1 MAWRTPARTHSS
13 TSVLQNV
20 AAMAPVV
27 VMSPIV
33 CRVRIEIWSDV
44 VCPWCYIG
52 KRRFDTALANI
63 AAKGNTE
70 PIEVIYRSYQLDPGA
85 PVTGATPVIDA
96 YAKKFGGRERAEQIL
111 SHLTTVAAGDG
122 LTFNMDIAQRANTMT
137 AHRILCWVL
146 TIHGPEIQAG
156 VKEAFLAAYFTDGVN
171 IGDVENLLSICSSL
185 ELDVVALRNWLDEH
199 QGTAEV
205 AADIEGAAMRDI
217 TAVPTYVINDQFMI
231 PGAQDVELF
240 ERVLSKMLNL

>member
-20 AAMAPVV
+20 AAMAPAV

-33 CRVRIEIWSDV
+33 CLVRIEIWSDV

-52 KRRFDTALANI
+52 KRRFETALANI
-63 AAKGNTE
+63 ARTGISE
-70 PIEVIYRSYQLDPGA
+70 PIEVTYRSYQLDPNA
-85 PVTGATPVIDA
+85 PVTGTIPVVDA

-111 SHLTTVAAGDG
+111 SHLTSVAAGDG
-122 LTFNMDIAQRANTMT
+122 LEFNMDTALRANTILS
-137 AHRILCWVL
+137 HRVL
-146 TIHGPEIQAG
+146 HWALATYGTSTQAK
-156 VKEAFLAAYFTDGVN
+156 VKESFLEAYFTLGIN
-171 IGDVENLLSICSSL
+171 IGNVDELIKICSSL
-185 ELDVVALRNWLDEH
+185 DLDTDALSEWLD
-199 QGTAEV
+199 QGHGVQEV
-205 AADIEGAAMRDI
+205 HEDFEGAAMREI

-240 ERVLSKMLNL
+240 ERILSKMLQP